1 MEGLPVLG
9 SFRKRSFQKSEVGVT
24 GDNLFQSCET
34 VQKIFLL
41 NSKLS
46 VLVNVG
52 FGSKHIPSFS
62 YNIVKRFQQELAIAN
77 QRSRLF
83 ILIKYAYIS
92 REKYILNQ
100 FSAPL
105 ESSPI
110 TNLTKSQFSPPSP
123 PNVCNDLSVL
133 FTD

>member
-52 FGSKHIPSFS
+52 SV
-62 YNIVKRFQQELAIAN
+62 Y
-77 QRSRLF
+77 RSH
-83 ILIKYAYIS
+83 S
-92 REKYILNQ
+92 RKTDKT
-100 FSAPL
+100 L
-105 ESSPI
+105 EIYEESD
-110 TNLTKSQFSPPSP
+110 TFN
-123 PNVCNDLSVL
+123 
-133 FTD
+133 